1 MKPPEFKVGDIV
13 TFKGRGLGLGRIDSI
28 TPQREGKPL
37 YHILLLTGDT
47 LILTSEEYIE
57 KVEGEDGDLIN
68 ALDSVGHI

>member
-1 MKPPEFKVGDIV
+1 MKSPVFKVGDIV

-28 TPQREGKPL
+28 TPQRKGKPL
-37 YHILLLTGDT
+37 YHILLLTGNM
-47 LILTSEEYIE
+47 LVLTSEEYIE